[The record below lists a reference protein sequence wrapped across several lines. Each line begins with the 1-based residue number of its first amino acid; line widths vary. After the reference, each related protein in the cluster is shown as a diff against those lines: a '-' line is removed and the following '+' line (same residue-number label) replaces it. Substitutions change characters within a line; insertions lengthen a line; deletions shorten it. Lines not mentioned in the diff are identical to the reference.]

1 MTDKLN
7 ERERITEI
15 EREAERLNE
24 LLDEVERECDWRI
37 ENAERSPMGHGSRG
51 CAEAIMRI
59 LSRRTADSGTGEG
72 KERGDG

>member
-24 LLDEVERECDWRI
+24 LLDEVELWLASNVETARPDW
-37 ENAERSPMGHGSRG
+37 ATPY
-51 CAEAIMRI
+51 AI